1 MEVRDAM
8 WLVGMVNLPE
18 AEKVLDLAVAGR
30 DGNVLDVNGSVG
42 SHGECLLGK

>member
-8 WLVGMVNLPE
+8 WLVSIVNLPE

-42 SHGECLLGK
+42 SHGECVC